1 MFSCKPDRSFHTKH
15 LVLFFSGNAEA
26 QRVGNTEASAT
37 QDDDED
43 ETQEANE
50 NSATSKLS
58 DPVMPEVIQTDM
70 IEQAILDISRIRSID
85 VTKCGLEPQI
95 IAPVEPQIIA
105 PVEPQQ
111 ELNYIREV
119 LDLPRKGDFCCHSA
133 VNQSLF
139 KRLEFGSRTHG
150 SSIRSERRLL
160 FDSVHEVMALEP
172 WLKTSSFYVEL
183 PMFPDLHA
191 NSKFRSALSGEEL
204 VNEVYRMFCHWKD
217 IAGNCLDDLIDYDM
231 NVPEGRWIN
240 FGHEV
245 ADVGLYIERTLLH
258 VLIAE
263 VVDDLTS
270 LIRRRR

>member
-1 MFSCKPDRSFHTKH
+1 
-15 LVLFFSGNAEA
+15 LFFSGHAEA
-26 QRVGNTEASAT
+26 QRVGDTEPST
-37 QDDDED
+37 TKDDDED

-50 NSATSKLS
+50 NTATSKLS
-58 DPVMPEVIQTDM
+58 DVGIPETIQTDM

-95 IAPVEPQIIA
+95 IAPVEPQ
-105 PVEPQQ
+105 Q
-111 ELNYIREV
+111 EINYVREV
-119 LDLPRKGDFCCHSA
+119 LDLPRKGDSFRCHSA

-139 KRLEFGSRTHG
+139 KRLEFGSRNHG
-150 SSIRSERRLL
+150 PSVRSERKLL

-191 NSKFRSALSGEEL
+191 NSKFRSPLSGEEL
-204 VNEVYRMFCHWKD
+204 VHEVYRMFCHWKD

-231 NVPEGRWIN
+231 NVPEGRWVN

-245 ADVGLYIERTLLH
+245 ADVGLDIERTLLH

-263 VVDDLTS
+263 VVDDLAT
-270 LIRRRR
+270 LTATRR